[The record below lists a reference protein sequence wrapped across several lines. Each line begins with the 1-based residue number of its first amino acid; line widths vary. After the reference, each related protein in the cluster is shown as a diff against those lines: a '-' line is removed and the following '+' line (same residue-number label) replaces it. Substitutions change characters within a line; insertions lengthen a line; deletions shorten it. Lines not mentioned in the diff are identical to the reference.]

1 MKRAIIFF
9 VLIILLTSC
18 SEPQDKAFTVDY
30 KFQTPPVRTMGDAA
44 DDPAIRPDSGLILA
58 TDKTAGI
65 YIYDNEGNEI
75 YYIEGGEP
83 NNVDVRDDWIAFTDR
98 SDNTVKYTNLSS
110 ETFVIDTNMA
120 VYGICIGF
128 INSELR
134 AIVTEEEGVKIQY
147 WNLLDQILLQT
158 IDITADEDNIPLKGN
173 EAEGCVI
180 DDENGHIFISR
191 EGSRGYLKAFDAETL
206 ELIKVVDSR
215 DGNINGDPEGV
226 TIYKQ
231 SQQAGFIILSSQG
244 DNKFNMYD
252 RSYPFSY
259 LGSFKINGVEDTDG
273 IDVTNQSFK
282 HFPKGFMVAQDGKNL
297 PNNQNFKIV
306 DMEEILKKKLIL
318 AGSIN

>member
-1 MKRAIIFF
+1 MIRAIIFV

-18 SEPQDKAFTVDY
+18 SETQDNAFTVDY

-128 INSELR
+128 INNELR
-134 AIVTEEEGVKIQY
+134 AIVTEEEGVNVRPVRLLIATAVSSVRP
-147 WNLLDQILLQT
+147 NLFEALSFPA
-158 IDITADEDNIPLKGN
+158 TAEFPRL
-173 EAEGCVI
+173 
-180 DDENGHIFISR
+180 EN
-191 EGSRGYLKAFDAETL
+191 
-206 ELIKVVDSR
+206 
-215 DGNINGDPEGV
+215 
-226 TIYKQ
+226 
-231 SQQAGFIILSSQG
+231 
-244 DNKFNMYD
+244 
-252 RSYPFSY
+252 
-259 LGSFKINGVEDTDG
+259 
-273 IDVTNQSFK
+273 
-282 HFPKGFMVAQDGKNL
+282 
-297 PNNQNFKIV
+297 
-306 DMEEILKKKLIL
+306 
-318 AGSIN
+318 